1 MLKPTKKIFSH
12 YIINQ
17 PCLNN
22 CDQCKNP
29 EQIHEKNPNLELF
42 DLKSKLT
49 LKCKNHHIK
58 KQKHTIFFHK
68 PPLTYPKNVN

>member
-1 MLKPTKKIFSH
+1 MKKIFAENLKIRKKILKLTKKIFSH

-29 EQIHEKNPNLELF
+29 EQNPAIGSEFGFNG
-42 DLKSKLT
+42 
-49 LKCKNHHIK
+49 
-58 KQKHTIFFHK
+58 
-68 PPLTYPKNVN
+68 P